1 MTRDG
6 SLYRVDLRLRPHG
19 KDGALA
25 ISRGSFADYI
35 KNNAA
40 IWEMLAFVKLRGVG
54 GNLELA
60 KTTEAEIRELIFE
73 KAKNIPSGNLAE
85 ETHRIRIGLEMQRT
99 GPRRKHQIDI
109 KYGSGGML
117 DIYFAIRFLQLRD
130 NVRDDTADRS
140 TGRTLEL
147 LRDAGSL
154 TGEQFNHFKNGY
166 DFLSALD
173 HYLRLTIGRSTLLPQ
188 ANLKALSLVAERMN
202 IQSPGELLEHLTA
215 HRLDIRNAFDEILGH
230 FSKK

>member
-1 MTRDG
+1 
-6 SLYRVDLRLRPHG
+6 
-19 KDGALA
+19 
-25 ISRGSFADYI
+25 
-35 KNNAA
+35 
-40 IWEMLAFVKLRGVG
+40 
-54 GNLELA
+54 
-60 KTTEAEIRELIFE
+60 
-73 KAKNIPSGNLAE
+73 
-85 ETHRIRIGLEMQRT
+85 
-99 GPRRKHQIDI
+99 
-109 KYGSGGML
+109 ML